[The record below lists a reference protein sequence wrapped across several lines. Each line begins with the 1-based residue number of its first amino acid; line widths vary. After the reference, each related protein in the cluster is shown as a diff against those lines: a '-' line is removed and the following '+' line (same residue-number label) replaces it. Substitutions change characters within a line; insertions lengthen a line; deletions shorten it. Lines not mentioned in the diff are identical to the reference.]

1 MRPSSLRLQSISIR
15 DRILTLSAR
24 MIGQA
29 DRVRVITCQN
39 SLLPRIT
46 KVQVTGVQY
55 TVNEKVRKTLS
66 KLNFLAIWHTNSHVV
81 SNQPATTVSLNVFG
95 ATRKVKSSYREYNDL
110 FQRTEKGTGLR
121 CTAQELHT
129 MQRSFGSHALYYFF
143 IDDFLTHVELWAVAQ
158 L

>member
-29 DRVRVITCQN
+29 DRVITCQN
-39 SLLPRIT
+39 RLLPRIT

-66 KLNFLAIWHTNSHVV
+66 KLNFLAI
-81 SNQPATTVSLNVFG
+81 
-95 ATRKVKSSYREYNDL
+95 
-110 FQRTEKGTGLR
+110 
-121 CTAQELHT
+121 
-129 MQRSFGSHALYYFF
+129 
-143 IDDFLTHVELWAVAQ
+143 
-158 L
+158 